1 MKASKLLKNVIY
13 LLIMSSFLFDSYI
26 KLSNVQKEGDL
37 LRSKYQRMQDF
48 LKS

>member
-1 MKASKLLKNVIY
+1 MKASKFLKNVIY
-13 LLIMSSFLFDSYI
+13 LLIMSSFMFDSFI

-37 LRSKYQRMQDF
+37 LRSKYQPLQVF

>member
-1 MKASKLLKNVIY
+1 MKASKFLKNLIY
-13 LLIMSSFLFDSYI
+13 LLIMSSFMFDSYI

-37 LRSKYQRMQDF
+37 LRSKYQPMQVF